1 MNDTSPQGNSMD
13 PESAPGQETLELE
26 RTPQDCATPNDE
38 AAQDLATLEL
48 EGAPED
54 HGVTSDE
61 APKDQDALITQ
72 LGTAHESINA
82 LVEELHAFDAQLE
95 ALATER
101 TQHRLLHQ
109 VCDALGE
116 LRALGAAQLFWGTP
130 EALATGEDQLGRVR
144 ESVRA
149 FESRVDDLE
158 ARRQSTREQIDSEQ
172 YLAGL
177 IEDELFE
184 AQEDEERRRQEWIVE
199 REISELHSRPLT
211 MPWTWGAE
219 DDRRFQKSL
228 LGTLGVTL
236 LLALLLA
243 LIHLPL
249 VQAPE
254 ETPDQVLHITMALPR
269 PPPPP
274 ARVLPPP
281 PKLAVQKP
289 IEKPTPQQALKPPT
303 DEPVKPA
310 VEAPVEPKPAGLM
323 VFKDRLAA
331 LADSKIDP
339 ALGAQARINSAD
351 SSAGTP
357 ERAML
362 TTSAPGSSGG
372 INLAS
377 VSRGLGPGGGSER
390 NAIRGGALTQA
401 SSGIGTAAAA
411 NRPVSG
417 GPGPGRTD
425 EEIQIV
431 FDRHKSQLYR
441 MYNLELRRDPT
452 LQGKIIL
459 RLTIEPDGSVSLCQL
474 HGTNMNAPDLAAQ
487 VVERVKAF
495 NFGAKV
501 VPPVTIIYPI
511 DFLPAA

>member
-1 MNDTSPQGNSMD
+1 MTVISSQGNGMASQA
-13 PESAPGQETLELE
+13 APDQQMLEDQ
-26 RTPQDCATPNDE
+26 RTPHDQKTPDE
-38 AAQDLATLEL
+38 RALNNEQ
-48 EGAPED
+48 APN
-54 HGVTSDE
+54 GE
-61 APKDQDALITQ
+61 AVKDQQALIAELGCSQESLDALVGA
-72 LGTAHESINA
+72 LRSI
-82 LVEELHAFDAQLE
+82 DAELE

-101 TQHRLLHQ
+101 NQHRLLHQ

-116 LRALGAAQLFWGTP
+116 LSQLGGAQLFWGAP
-130 EALATGEDQLGRVR
+130 EAVTTGELQLGRVR
-144 ESVRA
+144 ERVVA
-149 FESRVDDLE
+149 FESRVSEIE
-158 ARRQSTREQIDSEQ
+158 ARRHNTREQIDKEQ
-172 YLAGL
+172 YRVGL

-184 AQEDEERRRQEWIVE
+184 AQEEEERRRQEWIVE
-199 REISELHSRPLT
+199 REISGLHSRPLT
-211 MPWTWGAE
+211 MPWTWGGE

-228 LGTLGVTL
+228 LGV
-236 LLALLLA
+236 LAVCLLLA
-243 LIHLPL
+243 LILPL
-249 VQAPE
+249 IPLPLAQAPA
-254 ETPDQVLHITMALPR
+254 ETPPEQVLHITMALPR

-274 ARVLPPP
+274 HVLPPP

-289 IEKPTPQQALKPPT
+289 VEKPTPQQARKAPT
-303 DEPVKPA
+303 EEPVKPA
-310 VEAPVEPKPAGLM
+310 VETPEPPKPAGLM
-323 VFKDRLAA
+323 VFKERLAA
-331 LADSKIDP
+331 LADTKIDP
-339 ALGAQARINSAD
+339 ELGAQARINNCTPSV
-351 SSAGTP
+351 GTP

-372 INLAS
+372 INLAA
-377 VSRGLGPGGGSER
+377 VSRGLGGGTERDAIHGGS
-390 NAIRGGALTQA
+390 LTQA

-411 NRPVSG
+411 SRPVSG

-441 MYNLELRRDPT
+441 LYNLELRRDPT

-474 HGTNMNAPDLAAQ
+474 HGSNMNAPDLAAQ
-487 VVERVKAF
+487 VVERVKTF